1 MTIDT
6 LAYAQTLEAAGV
18 DRQKAEAHATA
29 MRDHML
35 PQLATKTDLL
45 ELRHSLT
52 LRLIAVVAAG
62 NGALLALLRL
72 QL

>member
-6 LAYAQTLEAAGV
+6 LAYAQTL
-18 DRQKAEAHATA
+18 EAHATA

-35 PQLATKTDLL
+35 PQLTTKTDLL
-45 ELRHSLT
+45 KLRHSLT